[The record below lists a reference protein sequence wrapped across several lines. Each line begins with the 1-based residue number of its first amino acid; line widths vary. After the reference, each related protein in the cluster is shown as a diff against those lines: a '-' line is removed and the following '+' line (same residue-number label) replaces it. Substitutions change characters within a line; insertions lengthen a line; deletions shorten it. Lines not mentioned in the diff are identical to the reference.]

1 MADKYSW
8 SISVYL
14 VSSLLCCHAAMNAN
28 MSRSDN
34 GGFKNDSLLENDPEL
49 NYVPSGPLVMC
60 SFL

>member
-8 SISVYL
+8 SILVYL
-14 VSSLLCCHAAMNAN
+14 VSSLLCSYAATNAS
-28 MSRSDN
+28 MSRSDS

-49 NYVPSGPLVMC
+49 NYVPSGPLVLC

>member
-8 SISVYL
+8 SILVYL
-14 VSSLLCCHAAMNAN
+14 VSSLLCCHAAMNTN